1 MTQHLDRRTFIVSGA
16 CAASTS
22 RAEAAGTKGTGTY
35 RAFELGTQTGG
46 ASGVP
51 TLHMVTRAALT
62 PRSGEVVMRVR
73 ATGIGARDLKIIMGD
88 FGPLR
93 PANRIPGQDNAG
105 DVIAVGPGVDNVKIG
120 DRVVCTHYPLYLDGA
135 WDIDMVRQDFGNIL
149 DGFFSEQALLPA
161 AALVKLPDRMPYEDA
176 STLQS
181 SVLTPWRGLVE
192 AKTLPGETVL
202 TLGTGNVSVFG
213 LQLAK
218 MMGARVIITSSSDEK
233 LAKVKAMGA
242 DLTVNYKT
250 FPDWDKEVLRLT
262 AGRGADVV
270 LNTVGYS
277 TLEKSLASCASNG
290 RVMQLGAAESFKEA
304 NVKNL
309 PNLILKDITIKGFTV
324 ASRAMLAD
332 LVRAVE
338 SNNFKPY
345 IDRVFPFEQTL
356 DAIRYAQSGEKIG
369 KVVIRIA

>member
-1 MTQHLDRRTFIVSGA
+1 MTQHLNRRTFLVSGA
-16 CAASTS
+16 LAASTT
-22 RAEAAGTKGTGTY
+22 RAEAAPRKGAGTY

-46 ASGVP
+46 ASGAP
-51 TLHMVTRAALT
+51 TLHMVTRAALV
-62 PRSGEVVMRVR
+62 PRYGEVVMRVR
-73 ATGIGARDLKIIMGD
+73 ATGIGARDLRIIMGD

-93 PANRIPGQDNAG
+93 PSSRVPGQDNAG
-105 DVIAVGPGVDNVKIG
+105 DVMAVGPGVDTVKVG
-120 DRVVCTHYPLYLDGA
+120 DRVVCCHYPLYLDGA

-149 DGFFSEQALLPA
+149 DGFFSEQALVPA
-161 AALVKLPDRMPYEDA
+161 AALVKLPDRMSYEEA

-213 LQLAK
+213 MQLAK

-233 LAKVKAMGA
+233 LAKVKTMGA

-262 AGRGADVV
+262 GGRGADVV

-290 RVMQLGAAESFKEA
+290 RVMQLGAAESFKDA

-309 PNLILKDITIKGFTV
+309 PNLILKDLTIKGFTV